1 MYKNKY
7 ITKAVFDSTKK
18 LELDL
23 DYNKSTITKQGLA
36 PYFREI
42 LRLRIRE
49 NIFLKKTRIMNT

>member
-23 DYNKSTITKQGLA
+23 DYNKVDHQTGLA

-42 LRLRIRE
+42 LRLE
-49 NIFLKKTRIMNT
+49 LGKYFL